1 MPQARTEVT
10 ILKRVSNIV
19 QHHISGAQCRQ
30 LRVIILYRDSVLQQ
44 ALGIGSPA
52 SCRRQD
58 VVVDIDLG
66 CPVAMPQRRNFVHPV
81 AVIALVVFIKLDSF
95 PAMILQAFFDAREVT
110 LVDQDVHVGDQA
122 LAFRLMG
129 AAMYDGMSAGAPPS
143 PAVARGVALHKV
155 SRLLTYALAADAY
168 LNFVGNEFGHP
179 EWVELPTG
187 DNGHSFHHAR
197 RRWRSARRR
206 PRAGV

>member
-1 MPQARTEVT
+1 
-10 ILKRVSNIV
+10 
-19 QHHISGAQCRQ
+19 
-30 LRVIILYRDSVLQQ
+30 
-44 ALGIGSPA
+44 
-52 SCRRQD
+52 
-58 VVVDIDLG
+58 
-66 CPVAMPQRRNFVHPV
+66 
-81 AVIALVVFIKLDSF
+81 
-95 PAMILQAFFDAREVT
+95 
-110 LVDQDVHVGDQA
+110 
-122 LAFRLMG
+122 MG

-206 PRAGV
+206 PRAVV